1 MALAF
6 LVSCAG
12 APKKP
17 AYKKIPPAG
26 KPPAERAEPAKP
38 APVPEAQRAN
48 VRPSTMD
55 AVTPQRQASMK
66 LVGKGKEFLKA
77 GDADRAASVLM
88 DAVNVDSSNG
98 VAYYYLAVASA
109 KQGKAEVAEGL
120 LDKAEALLGADEEW
134 GARIDDLRA
143 NLGAPGSDKI
153 VTSPIDVSF

>member
-1 MALAF
+1 
-6 LVSCAG
+6 
-12 APKKP
+12 
-17 AYKKIPPAG
+17 
-26 KPPAERAEPAKP
+26 
-38 APVPEAQRAN
+38 
-48 VRPSTMD
+48 
-55 AVTPQRQASMK
+55 
-66 LVGKGKEFLKA
+66 
-77 GDADRAASVLM
+77 M